1 MPPRRGAQVAE
12 ETGFRNGRL
21 PAPRRAAEM
30 RGGALRRAET
40 GAKSSTTFVLR
51 WRARLQSSQKRTDA
65 GLSLTER
72 RRSRTYPPTG
82 YAGSPVLKTGW
93 ATGPGPLRPQ
103 RSARR
108 AAQYDRLRVHGL
120 IFASFRDFITV
131 QYGPGIAKSILEGQP
146 VHLLT
151 EAYPDEDFLAVVGK
165 ACEQTRVETDDLV
178 REFGVF
184 AGETTFPHLYPAFYS
199 VAGGARS
206 FLLTVEALIHELVRA
221 TIPNATPPQLLVTP
235 LDEDGVQIE
244 YSSPRRLCILVRGLV
259 DGTARHYGEK
269 A

>member
-1 MPPRRGAQVAE
+1 
-12 ETGFRNGRL
+12 
-21 PAPRRAAEM
+21 
-30 RGGALRRAET
+30 
-40 GAKSSTTFVLR
+40 
-51 WRARLQSSQKRTDA
+51 
-65 GLSLTER
+65 
-72 RRSRTYPPTG
+72 
-82 YAGSPVLKTGW
+82 LKTGW

-108 AAQYDRLRVHGL
+108 AAQYDRPRVHGL
-120 IFASFRDFITV
+120 IFTSFRDFVTA
-131 QYGPGIAKSILEGQP
+131 QYGPGIAKSILEGHP

-165 ACEQTRVETDDLV
+165 ACEQTRVEAGDLV

-184 AGETTFPHLYPAFYS
+184 AGETTFPRLYPAFYS
-199 VAGGARS
+199 VAGDARS

-244 YSSPRRLCILVRGLV
+244 YSSPRRLCVLVGGLV

-269 A
+269 ADTDETACMHRGDPACVFHIRFSRS